1 MTEHFISLNL
11 KFAAR
16 TPILDNEDSDFWKI
30 LKLLKVVKIDLFS
43 ITELGRLVLIS
54 KSIV

>member
-16 TPILDNEDSDFWKI
+16 APILDNEDSNFWKI
-30 LKLLKVVKIDLFS
+30 LKLLKVAKIDSFL
-43 ITELGRLVLIS
+43 
-54 KSIV
+54 

>member
-11 KFAAR
+11 QFAAR
-16 TPILDNEDSDFWKI
+16 APILDDEDSDFWKV
-30 LKLLKVVKIDLFS
+30 LKFLKVAKIDSFS
-43 ITELGRLVLIS
+43 ITVLGRLVLIS

>member
-16 TPILDNEDSDFWKI
+16 APILDDEDSEFWKV
-30 LKLLKVVKIDLFS
+30 LKLLKVAKIDLFS
-43 ITELGRLVLIS
+43 ITVLGRLV
-54 KSIV
+54 

>member
-16 TPILDNEDSDFWKI
+16 APILDNEDSDFWKV
-30 LKLLKVVKIDLFS
+30 LKLLKVAKIDLFS
-43 ITELGRLVLIS
+43 ITVLGRLVLIS